1 MKSLTAELADH
12 GRFMGPRHVPPP
24 KRGPHRAAQWRGT
37 TPGLRW
43 IDPRT
48 GGEQPGDSQSE
59 DHSSITR
66 PSDRPSAFRYT
77 RGVFRYGPVGGEGET
92 IGRSQELVDG
102 AVRTR
107 AGQSVG
113 GVGTAD
119 VAGFLAG
126 RPDPGGVDEPGGR
139 VGGVPGL

>member
-24 KRGPHRAAQWRGT
+24 KRGPHRAAQRRGT

-59 DHSSITR
+59 DHSSIPRHRIGPRRSVTL
-66 PSDRPSAFRYT
+66 
-77 RGVFRYGPVGGEGET
+77 GVYFVTARLGVKVR
-92 IGRSQELVDG
+92 RSDG
-102 AVRTR
+102 AKTLSLILSELDVSGWTLDS
-107 AGQSVG
+107 AG
-113 GVGTAD
+113 
-119 VAGFLAG
+119 
-126 RPDPGGVDEPGGR
+126 
-139 VGGVPGL
+139 